1 MSKNEP
7 DVVNNN
13 EIIKKSGNFSYYTE
27 SYRNK
32 FRSYCYKFK
41 HSDVWRKKLHG
52 LIFND
57 LMPILVLLDK
67 EWPLYV
73 WSLSLRMKFCLQM
86 QSEYTTKKS
95 FKTLP
100 VPSNYPTLHDAIF
113 QCAYNSLVAQIEN
126 YESESKGIIIR
137 ALDLKLI
144 ADQEIDGDQSDD
156 EDEEYTLER
165 NCILI

>member
-32 FRSYCYKFK
+32 FRNYCYKFK

-67 EWPLYV
+67 EWPL
-73 WSLSLRMKFCLQM
+73 
-86 QSEYTTKKS
+86 
-95 FKTLP
+95 
-100 VPSNYPTLHDAIF
+100 
-113 QCAYNSLVAQIEN
+113 
-126 YESESKGIIIR
+126 
-137 ALDLKLI
+137 
-144 ADQEIDGDQSDD
+144 
-156 EDEEYTLER
+156 
-165 NCILI
+165 

>member
-7 DVVNNN
+7 AVVNNK
-13 EIIKKSGNFSYYTE
+13 EKSGNFSYYTE

-32 FRSYCYKFK
+32 FRNYCYKFK

-52 LIFND
+52 LIFNN

-73 WSLSLRMKFCLQM
+73 WSLSLRMKFCLQI

-100 VPSNYPTLHDAIF
+100 VPSNYPTLHDPIF

-126 YESESKGIIIR
+126 YESESKGIILQ

-144 ADQEIDGDQSDD
+144 ADQEMDGDQSDD
-156 EDEEYTLER
+156 EDEDYTLER